1 MRRHIA
7 ILLSALFLMALAPL
21 AFAGEVIDGVVATV
35 NRKPVLR
42 SQWDEAVRFEAF
54 MHQKRLA
61 EVGEQERFAALQR
74 LIDRELLDAQM
85 TNEKGLRP
93 SDTEVEEDLAKLRE
107 KFHTDGD
114 VAKWQA
120 MMQSYGLTQ
129 EMIAAQL
136 KDEVQVMNFIDV
148 QLRPNVRIQ
157 ETDVE
162 AYYRA
167 KLVPDLKENGGRQIP
182 LDEVAP
188 KIREL
193 LVQQHMDEMLEAWMH
208 NLRQQS
214 HIQTLVPMPTVNAA
228 LGAAGSGKSAGNN

>member
-1 MRRHIA
+1 MRRNIA
-7 ILLSALFLMALAPL
+7 TLLASLLFLAIAPL
-21 AFAGEVIDGVVATV
+21 SFAGEVIDGVVATV

-61 EVGEQERFAALQR
+61 DVSEQERFAALKR

-85 TNEKGLRP
+85 VDEKALRP
-93 SDTEVEEDLAKLRE
+93 SEPEVREDLVKLRE
-107 KFHTDGD
+107 KFQANGD
-114 VAKWQA
+114 DASWQA
-120 MMQSYGLTQ
+120 LMRSYSLTQ
-129 EMIAAQL
+129 EMVAAHL

-157 ETDVE
+157 DADVQ
-162 AYYRA
+162 AYYQA
-167 KLVPDLKENGGRQIP
+167 KLLPDLKQNGARQIP
-182 LDEVAP
+182 LDEIAP

-193 LVQQHMDEMLEAWMH
+193 LVQQHMDEMLDAWLH

-214 HIQTLVPMPTVNAA
+214 RIQTFVPLPTMNASS
-228 LGAAGSGKSAGNN
+228 GSTNSPGGK

>member
-1 MRRHIA
+1 MRRHIVIFLGFLSLLA
-7 ILLSALFLMALAPL
+7 IAPRSS
-21 AFAGEVIDGVVATV
+21 AGELIDGVVATV

-61 EVGEQERFAALQR
+61 NVSEQERLAALQR

-85 TNEKGLRP
+85 GDEKALRP
-93 SDTEVEEDLAKLRE
+93 SEKEINDDLAKLRE
-107 KFHTDGD
+107 KVSMESNDES
-114 VAKWQA
+114 WQA
-120 MMQSYGLTQ
+120 LIRSYGLS
-129 EMIAAQL
+129 EPVIAAHL

-157 ETDVE
+157 DADVQ
-162 AYYRA
+162 AYYQA
-167 KLVPDLKENGGRQIP
+167 KLVPDLKQSGARPVP

-193 LVQQHMDEMLEAWMH
+193 LVQQHMDEMLDAWLH

-214 HIQTLVPMPTVNAA
+214 HIQTLVSLPTMNAKLA
-228 LGAAGSGKSAGNN
+228 SKNSQGGK

>member
-1 MRRHIA
+1 MRRHIV
-7 ILLSALFLMALAPL
+7 ILLGSLLLLAIAPFSL
-21 AFAGEVIDGVVATV
+21 AGELIDGVVATV

-61 EVGEQERFAALQR
+61 DVSEQERFAALQR

-85 TNEKGLRP
+85 VGQKALRP
-93 SDTEVEEDLAKLRE
+93 SETEVQEDVVKLRD
-107 KFHTDGD
+107 KFNAGD
-114 VAKWQA
+114 DAGWQRL
-120 MMQSYGLTQ
+120 MTSYGLTDNV
-129 EMIAAQL
+129 IAAHL

-157 ETDVE
+157 DADVQ
-162 AYYRA
+162 AYYQA
-167 KLVPDLKENGGRQIP
+167 QVVPDLKQNGAHEIP

-193 LVQQHMDEMLEAWMH
+193 LVQQHMDEMLDAWLH

-214 HIQTLVPMPTVNAA
+214 HIQTLVPLPTANAS
-228 LGAAGSGKSAGNN
+228 LGSTNSQGGK

>member
-7 ILLSALFLMALAPL
+7 ILLCAFSLLAITPSS
-21 AFAGEVIDGVVATV
+21 FAGELIDGVVATV

-54 MHQKRLA
+54 MHQKQLA
-61 EVGEQERFAALQR
+61 DVSEQERAAALQR

-85 TNEKGLRP
+85 GNEKALRP
-93 SDTEVEEDLAKLRE
+93 SDNEVAADVSKLRE
-107 KFHTDGD
+107 KFPAGSSDET
-114 VAKWQA
+114 WQSLVRA
-120 MMQSYGLTQ
+120 YGLT
-129 EMIAAQL
+129 ETEITAHL

-157 ETDVE
+157 DAEVQS
-162 AYYRA
+162 YYQA
-167 KLVPDLKENGGRQIP
+167 KLVPDLKQSGARAMS

-193 LVQQHMDEMLEAWMH
+193 LVQQHMDEMLDAWLH

-214 HIQTLVPMPTVNAA
+214 HIETLIPLPAMNARA
-228 LGAAGSGKSAGNN
+228 AAAGPQGGK

>member
-1 MRRHIA
+1 MRRHIV
-7 ILLSALFLMALAPL
+7 ISLGFLSLLALATHS
-21 AFAGEVIDGVVATV
+21 FAGELIDGVVATV

-61 EVGEQERFAALQR
+61 DVSEQERFAALKR

-85 TNEKGLRP
+85 GDEKALRP
-93 SDTEVEEDLAKLRE
+93 SEKEINDDLAKLRE
-107 KFHTDGD
+107 KFSVGSNDEN
-114 VAKWQA
+114 WQA
-120 MMQSYGLTQ
+120 LVRSYGLT
-129 EMIAAQL
+129 EPLIATHL

-157 ETDVE
+157 DAEVQ
-162 AYYRA
+162 AYYQA
-167 KLVPDLKENGGRQIP
+167 KLVPDLQQSGARQVP
-182 LDEVAP
+182 LAEVAP

-193 LVQQHMDEMLEAWMH
+193 LVQQHMDEMLDAWLH

-214 HIQTLVPMPTVNAA
+214 HIQTLVPLPTMNAKLA
-228 LGAAGSGKSAGNN
+228 STNSQGGK

>member
-7 ILLSALFLMALAPL
+7 IFLSALVFIAIAPL

-61 EVGEQERFAALQR
+61 DIPEQERFAALQR
-74 LIDRELLDAQM
+74 LIDRELLDEQM
-85 TNEKGLRP
+85 TNEKAMQP
-93 SDTEVEEDLAKLRE
+93 SDTEVQQDLVKLRE
-107 KFHTDGD
+107 KFHADGD
-114 VAKWQA
+114 DAKWQA
-120 MMQSYGLTQ
+120 LMRSYGMTEDIL
-129 EMIAAQL
+129 AAHL

-157 ETDVE
+157 DADVR
-162 AYYRA
+162 AYYQS
-167 KLVPDLKENGGRQIP
+167 KLVPDLKAEGTRQIP

-193 LVQQHMDEMLEAWMH
+193 LVQQHMDEMLDAWLH

-214 HIQTLVPMPTVNAA
+214 HIQTFVPLPTANAS
-228 LGAAGSGKSAGNN
+228 LGSANTAGDN

>member
-7 ILLSALFLMALAPL
+7 ILLSSFFLIAA
-21 AFAGEVIDGVVATV
+21 ASFSFAGEVIDGVVATV

-61 EVGEQERFAALQR
+61 DVSEQERFAALQR
-74 LIDRELLDAQM
+74 LIDRELLNAQM
-85 TNEKGLRP
+85 SNDKALRP
-93 SDTEVEEDLAKLRE
+93 SDAEVKEDIAKLRE
-107 KFHTDGD
+107 KFEPNGD
-114 VAKWQA
+114 DVKWQSL
-120 MMQSYGLTQ
+120 METYGLT
-129 EMIAAQL
+129 ESMVAVHL

-157 ETDVE
+157 DADVQ
-162 AYYRA
+162 AYYQA
-167 KLVPDLKENGGRQIP
+167 KLLPDLKESGARQIP
-182 LDEVAP
+182 LAEVAP

-193 LVQQHMDEMLEAWMH
+193 LVQQHMDEMLDAWLH

-214 HIQTLVPMPTVNAA
+214 RIQTLVPVPTVNAWSRP
-228 LGAAGSGKSAGNN
+228 LRSPGGK

>member
-7 ILLSALFLMALAPL
+7 ILLSSLFLLATVS
-21 AFAGEVIDGVVATV
+21 FSFGGEVIDGVVATV

-54 MHQKRLA
+54 MHQKRMA
-61 EVGEQERFAALQR
+61 DVSEQERFAALQR

-85 TNEKGLRP
+85 TNDKALRP
-93 SDTEVEEDLAKLRE
+93 SDTEVNEDVVKLRE
-107 KFHTDGD
+107 KFNANGD
-114 VAKWQA
+114 DAKWQA
-120 MMQSYGLTQ
+120 LMRTYGLTQ
-129 EMIAAQL
+129 NMVAAHL

-157 ETDVE
+157 DADVQ
-162 AYYRA
+162 AYYQTR
-167 KLVPDLKENGGRQIP
+167 LLPDLQVNGARQIP
-182 LDEVAP
+182 LAEVAP

-193 LVQQHMDEMLEAWMH
+193 LVQQHMDEMLDAWLH

-214 HIQTLVPMPTVNAA
+214 HIQTLIPLPTMNASS
-228 LGAAGSGKSAGNN
+228 GSVSSPGGK

>member
-7 ILLSALFLMALAPL
+7 ILFGLLLLIVIAPL
-21 AFAGEVIDGVVATV
+21 CFAGEIIDGVVATV

-61 EVGEQERFAALQR
+61 DVSEQERFAALKR

-85 TNEKGLRP
+85 VDEKAVTP
-93 SDTEVEEDLAKLRE
+93 SDPEVKEDLAKLRE
-107 KFHTDGD
+107 EFHAGADD
-114 VAKWQA
+114 SSWHA
-120 MMQSYGLTQ
+120 MMHSYGLT
-129 EMIAAQL
+129 EDVIAAHL

-148 QLRPNVRIQ
+148 QLRPNIRIQ
-157 ETDVE
+157 DADVQ
-162 AYYRA
+162 AYYQA
-167 KLVPDLKENGGRQIP
+167 KLVPDLKANGARQIP
-182 LDEVAP
+182 LNEVAP

-193 LVQQHMDEMLEAWMH
+193 LVQQHMDEMLDAWLH

-214 HIQTLVPMPTVNAA
+214 RIQTFVPLPTVNASLRSPA
-228 LGAAGSGKSAGNN
+228 SPGSK

>member
-7 ILLSALFLMALAPL
+7 TLLGSLLLLAIVPL
-21 AFAGEVIDGVVATV
+21 SFAGEVIDGVVATV

-54 MHQKRLA
+54 MHQKRL
-61 EVGEQERFAALQR
+61 VDVSEQERVAALQR

-85 TNEKGLRP
+85 TDEKALRP
-93 SDTEVEEDLAKLRE
+93 SDTELKNDLAKLRE
-107 KFHTDGD
+107 KLHADGND
-114 VAKWQA
+114 TSWQVL
-120 MMQSYGLTQ
+120 MRSYGLT
-129 EMIAAQL
+129 EDVIAAHL

-157 ETDVE
+157 DADVQ
-162 AYYRA
+162 AYYQA
-167 KLVPDLKENGGRQIP
+167 TLVPDLKQNGARQIP

-193 LVQQHMDEMLEAWMH
+193 LVQQHMDEMLDAWLH

-214 HIQTLVPMPTVNAA
+214 HIQTLVPLPTMNAS
-228 LGAAGSGKSAGNN
+228 AASTSSPGGK

>member
-7 ILLSALFLMALAPL
+7 TLLGSLLLLAIVPL
-21 AFAGEVIDGVVATV
+21 SFAGEVIDGVVATV

-54 MHQKRLA
+54 MHQKRL
-61 EVGEQERFAALQR
+61 VDVSEQERVAALQR

-85 TNEKGLRP
+85 TDEKALRP
-93 SDTEVEEDLAKLRE
+93 SDTELKNDLAKLRE
-107 KFHTDGD
+107 KLHADGND
-114 VAKWQA
+114 TSWQVL
-120 MMQSYGLTQ
+120 MRSYGLT
-129 EMIAAQL
+129 EDVIAAHL

-157 ETDVE
+157 DADVQ
-162 AYYRA
+162 AYYQA
-167 KLVPDLKENGGRQIP
+167 TLVPDLKQNGARQVP

-193 LVQQHMDEMLEAWMH
+193 LVQQHMDEMLDAWLH

-214 HIQTLVPMPTVNAA
+214 HIQTLVPLPTMNAS
-228 LGAAGSGKSAGNN
+228 AASTSSPGGK

>member
-1 MRRHIA
+1 MRKHIV
-7 ILLSALFLMALAPL
+7 LLLGFLSLL
-21 AFAGEVIDGVVATV
+21 AFAPHSFAGELIDGVVATV

-61 EVGEQERFAALQR
+61 DVSEQERFAALKR

-85 TNEKGLRP
+85 GDEKALRP
-93 SDTEVEEDLAKLRE
+93 SENEINDDLAKLRE
-107 KFHTDGD
+107 KFSVGNNDEN
-114 VAKWQA
+114 WQA
-120 MMQSYGLTQ
+120 LINSYGLTQ
-129 EMIAAQL
+129 ASVAAHL

-148 QLRPNVRIQ
+148 QLRPNVRVQ
-157 ETDVE
+157 DADVQ
-162 AYYRA
+162 AYYQA
-167 KLVPDLKENGGRQIP
+167 KLVPDLKQNGAHQVP

-193 LVQQHMDEMLEAWMH
+193 LVQQHMDEMLDAWLH

-214 HIQTLVPMPTVNAA
+214 HIQTLVPLPTVNAK
-228 LGAAGSGKSAGNN
+228 LAATNSQGDK